1 VALEGLT
8 GAFHHLKKGQSV
20 FRSKTDIIVRL
31 WKVRRL
37 LRMINTIR
45 DVTRVNT
52 GRKDRR
58 TNLEIKK
65 PYSVVQYN
73 KFKKGIDEQTSTSVT
88 AQL

>member
-20 FRSKTDIIVRL
+20 FWSKGDIIVRL
-31 WKVRRL
+31 WRVRRL
-37 LRMINTIR
+37 LRMINTIH
-45 DVTRVNT
+45 DITTVDT
-52 GRKDRR
+52 GRKDRK

-65 PYSVVQYN
+65 PYSVVQHN
-73 KFKKGIDEQTSTSVT
+73 KFKKGIDEQTSTSVI

>member
-1 VALEGLT
+1 MEGLT

-20 FRSKTDIIVRL
+20 FRSKGDVIVQL

-37 LRMINTIR
+37 LRFINIIH
-45 DVTRVNT
+45 DVTTVNT

-73 KFKKGIDEQTSTSVT
+73 KFKKGLDGQSSTSVI

>member
-1 VALEGLT
+1 MALEGLT

-20 FRSKTDIIVRL
+20 FRSKGDIIVQL

-37 LRMINTIR
+37 LRMINTIHN
-45 DVTRVNT
+45 VTTLNT
-52 GRKDRR
+52 GKKDRR

-65 PYSVVQYN
+65 PYSVVRYN
-73 KFKKGIDEQTSTSVT
+73 KFKKGIGGQTSTSVI